1 MTAWHTPIVVH
12 PPAPEG
18 GRHVTVRGRA
28 VGLAH
33 SDHDLI
39 RLLRSAGLGESD
51 MTLDDPHLVEWR
63 GAGPH
68 VWHTAGPDKP
78 SPHHPVA

>member
-12 PPAPEG
+12 PLAPEG

-33 SDHDLI
+33 SDQDLI
-39 RLLRSAGLGESD
+39 RLLRAAGLGEAD

-68 VWHTAGPDKP
+68 VWHPAEPGEP

>member
-18 GRHVTVRGRA
+18 GRHITVRGRA

-33 SDHDLI
+33 SDQDLI

-51 MTLDDPHLVEWR
+51 TTLDDPHLVEWR
-63 GAGPH
+63 GAGAH
-68 VWHTAGPDKP
+68 VWHTTGPDEP
-78 SPHHPVA
+78 SPHRPVA